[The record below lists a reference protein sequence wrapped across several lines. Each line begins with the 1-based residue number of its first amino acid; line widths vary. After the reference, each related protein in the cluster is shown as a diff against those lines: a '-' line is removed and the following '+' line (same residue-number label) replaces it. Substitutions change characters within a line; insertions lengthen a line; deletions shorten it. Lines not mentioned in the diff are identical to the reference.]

1 MKYVLILV
9 LYSLVSFGQKSDKL
23 TLRILNASVHDG
35 RDIVVQ
41 IKNNSNQNYA
51 IVVDT
56 AFYNKNQ
63 MWSFKNLEVSLYEK
77 NGSEVAAVNSVGY
90 HYADNLK
97 ESSIAAVRRNDTLF
111 FDKATYLRSIYK
123 NGYISSASFITL
135 NAGDVVFY
143 KIPFNLIIKYV
154 HTGTFFKYIIN
165 ENDKYNARVK
175 HVVSQEFVLKYF
187 RQHEIDVVEKEGYK
201 IFYGELV
208 SNKVPLMKR

>member
-23 TLRILNASVHDG
+23 TLRILNASIHDG

-63 MWSFKNLEVSLYEK
+63 MWSFKNLEVFLYEK

-97 ESSIAAVRRNDTLF
+97 ESSTAAVRRNDTLF

-123 NGYISSASFITL
+123 NGYISSASLIKL

-175 HVVSQEFVLKYF
+175 HVVSQEFLSKYF

-201 IFYGELV
+201 IFCGELV
-208 SNKVPLMKR
+208 SNKVPLMRR

>member
-1 MKYVLILV
+1 MKYIIILL
-9 LYSLVSFGQKSDKL
+9 LYSFATFGQQSGEL
-23 TLRILNASVHDG
+23 SLRILNSSIQDG
-35 RDIVVQ
+35 HYIDVQ
-41 IKNNSNQNYA
+41 IRNNSNQNYA

-63 MWSFKNLEVSLYEK
+63 MWSFNNLEVSLYEK

-97 ESSIAAVRRNDTLF
+97 ESSTAAVRRNDTLF

-123 NGYISSASFITL
+123 NGYISTASFIKL

-175 HVVSQEFVLKYF
+175 HVVSQEFLSKYF
-187 RQHEIDVVEKEGYK
+187 REHEIDAVEKEGYK
-201 IFYGELV
+201 IFCGELI
-208 SNKVPLMKR
+208 SNKVPLMRR